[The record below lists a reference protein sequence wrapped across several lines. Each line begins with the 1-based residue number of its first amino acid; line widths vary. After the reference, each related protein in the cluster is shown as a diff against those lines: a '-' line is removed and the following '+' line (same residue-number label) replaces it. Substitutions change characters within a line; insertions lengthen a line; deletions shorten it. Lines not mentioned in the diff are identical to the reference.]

1 MIRGAIGGL
10 SPLCSA
16 VGNKGADMLSTIYC
30 VFDRF
35 HRDGY
40 AICRIAVLP
49 FWRLL
54 MQPPPPLSDHGLS
67 WGWIGMASNN

>member
-1 MIRGAIGGL
+1 
-10 SPLCSA
+10 
-16 VGNKGADMLSTIYC
+16 MLPTIYW

-35 HRDGY
+35 QRDGY
-40 AICRIAVLP
+40 PTCRIAVLP